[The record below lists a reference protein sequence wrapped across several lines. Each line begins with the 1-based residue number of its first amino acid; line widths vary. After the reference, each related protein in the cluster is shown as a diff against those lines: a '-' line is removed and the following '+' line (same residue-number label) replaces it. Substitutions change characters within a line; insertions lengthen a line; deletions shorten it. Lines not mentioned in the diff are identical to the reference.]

1 MDHLFPQIQFGIA
14 IRSKCDIVV
23 HNIQKT
29 LDVHIEQLVLQV
41 DVVNVFNAIFCM
53 FIFKELYA
61 IGGPLF
67 KLIPFVCSFL
77 CFRPPTLL

>member
-1 MDHLFPQIQFGIA
+1 LDIA
-14 IRSKCDIVV
+14 IRRKCDIVV

-41 DVVNVFNAIFCM
+41 NVVNVFNMIFCM
-53 FIFKELYA
+53 VIFKELYA
-61 IGGPLF
+61 IGGQLS

-77 CFRPPTLL
+77 CFRPPTIL